1 MNTHSLDDNEW
12 LVWLRNTHL
21 AEHYQNSAYPLISN
35 TVKKRQAHQ
44 KKDLDSA
51 IKQRLKNRQP
61 VSRKEATWHIYAC
74 IYSYTES
81 PLLGYT
87 YEEGDRYYN

>member
-51 IKQRLKNRQP
+51 IKQRLKNPAAREQKRGYLAYIR
-61 VSRKEATWHIYAC
+61 VYIFIY
-74 IYSYTES
+74 
-81 PLLGYT
+81 
-87 YEEGDRYYN
+87 